1 MLEASPKRIA
11 LVLNPLTGEELK
23 GVKRDVSKV
32 YSILTDPQ
40 RGMCLDND
48 SISVHDCKSRD
59 SFEKILRST
68 LKNWKVKNQLVFYF
82 SGHGDVRGNNQYC
95 LKMGLD
101 NSEWYPFKNLMNEL
115 DLAEVKRAIIIL
127 DACHSGAALEGS
139 KNVDGNIFN
148 HINKDDIP
156 QGIAI
161 IASSRKTQKSQELSD
176 GSSGVFTDI
185 FCRGIETSLDGKGTN
200 DGKIYVEDIVSYIN
214 QKLETEEKYIKFPQR
229 SLFYLNRA
237 EKKIWIAKGRKR
249 EDSTA
254 LSSKNDVQKIV
265 QNSITM
271 FIQSQGNTTDDQI
284 TNLIKFVQDNVQNEL
299 GVDIDLKLDKEL
311 KPFSKDT
318 LSITCET
325 CGYDNNPTDAEYC
338 EKCGAELKS
347 MAPKNWESIGP
358 GIKMAIKAVMGG
370 RVKREHI
377 ETLENALG
385 NLQLNQDDW
394 KSIFDREGASQAFR
408 ASIYSNRN
416 LRFLALKAMLI
427 PQFLPIFLAWLAN
440 SKEWEIHYATSLKLQ
455 EFMSLETP
463 KFAEDFPRLSESL
476 KCGIC
481 QVISRL
487 IDQPKILQQ
496 SQLLLTGSGLW
507 SQLYKKSLSKEL
519 ENVINLMGNYIA
531 QRQNLHLLKS
541 QYPQW
546 RSLLD
551 KIQKFWYPPEKYD
564 HNYRSLARL
573 FEKVGTLR
581 LAAIFYQ
588 IGEGSVPKSLF
599 HKFSGKNSELI
610 LFKKRINRRKDI
622 GDCVKE
628 LIEEVIFFCRTYA
641 KIVGRRCSMKPYFYI
656 LASITS
662 ALLGWNIG
670 QLFLSDFG
678 LFTLLAKI
686 GIFPE
691 IILFPCIA
699 ISLAMGSVANEIF
712 LSNPTRPKIILRTL
726 PAPLFIAFSIGIL
739 SGLIAGGISQIL
751 LAPGIAIR
759 PFIVRV
765 CSWLLVGVS
774 VGFAEGFSW
783 RWRSIKTGNAK
794 YFQQRLFLSLF
805 AASLASLIAASTF
818 ELVRQVQGT
827 MPVTSKPYEDPFG
840 FAILGL
846 CLGIGFSITNFA
858 PSYMPALRAG
868 SGFEYSGEEYDAIDP
883 CWTILS
889 RYYPRIDRSV
899 LKFIGY
905 HYNYEYDDHDKIEEG
920 LSIKLPRQGI
930 IYIGS
935 DSKAHISL
943 PEIPLHAAEIQIKG
957 KNAVLVPNQ
966 KVFDSI
972 AINGTRLSFY
982 RNITLKHNYV
992 LTFYTN
998 TQGDNIE
1005 VPERYRMVFYNRFF
1019 DPMA

>member
-68 LKNWKVKNQLVFYF
+68 LKNWEVKNQLVFYF

-115 DLAEVKRAIIIL
+115 DVAVVKRAIIIL

-214 QKLETEEKYIKFPQR
+214 HKLETEEKYIKFPQR

-254 LSSKNDVQKIV
+254 LYSLNDVEKMI
-265 QNSITM
+265 M
-271 FIQSQGNTTDDQI
+271 FIQSQGNTTDYQI
-284 TNLIKFVQDNVQNEL
+284 ADLTKFVKDNVQNEL

-318 LSITCET
+318 LSI
-325 CGYDNNPTDAEYC
+325 
-338 EKCGAELKS
+338 
-347 MAPKNWESIGP
+347 
-358 GIKMAIKAVMGG
+358 GIKMAIKSVMNN

-377 ETLENALG
+377 KTLENALG
-385 NLQLNQDDW
+385 NPQLNQDDW

-726 PAPLFIAFSIGIL
+726 PAPLFIAFSIGII

-783 RWRSIKTGNAK
+783 RWLSIKTGNAK

-827 MPVTSKPYEDPFG
+827 MPATSKPYEDPFG

-846 CLGIGFSITNFA
+846 CLGIGFSITNFS

-982 RNITLKHNYV
+982 RKITLKHNYV

-998 TQGDNIE
+998 SQGDNIE

>member
-11 LVLNPLTGEELK
+11 LVLNPLTGKELK

-68 LKNWKVKNQLVFYF
+68 LKNWEVKNQLVFYF

-115 DLAEVKRAIIIL
+115 DVAVVKRAIIIL

-139 KNVDGNIFN
+139 KNADGNIFN
-148 HINKDDIP
+148 HINEDDIP

-214 QKLETEEKYIKFPQR
+214 HKLETEEKYIKFSQR

-237 EKKIWIAKGRKR
+237 EKKIWIAQGKKR

-254 LSSKNDVQKIV
+254 LYSLNDVEKMI
-265 QNSITM
+265 M
-271 FIQSQGNTTDDQI
+271 FIQSQGNTTDYQI
-284 TNLIKFVQDNVQNEL
+284 ADLTKFVKDNVQNEL

-318 LSITCET
+318 LSI
-325 CGYDNNPTDAEYC
+325 
-338 EKCGAELKS
+338 
-347 MAPKNWESIGP
+347 
-358 GIKMAIKAVMGG
+358 GIKMAIKSVMNN

-377 ETLENALG
+377 KTLENALG
-385 NLQLNQDDW
+385 NPQLNQDDW

-455 EFMSLETP
+455 ESMLLETP

-656 LASITS
+656 FAGITS

-726 PAPLFIAFSIGIL
+726 PAPLFIAFSIGII

-774 VGFAEGFSW
+774 VGFAEGLSW

-868 SGFEYSGEEYDAIDP
+868 SGFKYSWEEYDAIDP

-998 TQGDNIE
+998 SQGDNIE